1 MLTLAG
7 RIKHALIGVGG
18 SAARVTG
25 LGQMQVT
32 HKGDLTTA
40 GTRGVT
46 AFFTL
51 GCWCSFGHGCIQREV
66 DGERFLLV

>member
-1 MLTLAG
+1 MSTLTDRIRDELTEAAVWATRYSQKQSTHIECPTAG
-7 RIKHALIGVGG
+7 
-18 SAARVTG
+18 
-25 LGQMQVT
+25 
-32 HKGDLTTA
+32 A

-66 DGERFLLV
+66 DGEHFLLV